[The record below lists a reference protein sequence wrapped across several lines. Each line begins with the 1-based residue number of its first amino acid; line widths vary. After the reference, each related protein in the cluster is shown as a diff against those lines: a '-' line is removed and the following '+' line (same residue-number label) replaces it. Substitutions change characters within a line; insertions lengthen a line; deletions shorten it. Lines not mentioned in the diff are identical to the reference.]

1 MTSGAGVYS
10 RMHDPWIS
18 CNVVNAAAGVRL
30 ENTSTWKGH
39 ENCLFLHSDS
49 LFSDIPWRQ
58 IRKQLRRK
66 VKEQPLECF
75 QPPSLPSVAF
85 RQLVRVARRD
95 TPILIRA
102 DVAVRRI
109 SKNCPLDPF

>member
-1 MTSGAGVYS
+1 MIRGSPATSS
-10 RMHDPWIS
+10 MP
-18 CNVVNAAAGVRL
+18 AAGVRL

-66 VKEQPLECF
+66 AKEQPLECF

-85 RQLVRVARRD
+85 RQLVREGVRVARRD

-109 SKNCPLDPF
+109 SKNRPLDPF